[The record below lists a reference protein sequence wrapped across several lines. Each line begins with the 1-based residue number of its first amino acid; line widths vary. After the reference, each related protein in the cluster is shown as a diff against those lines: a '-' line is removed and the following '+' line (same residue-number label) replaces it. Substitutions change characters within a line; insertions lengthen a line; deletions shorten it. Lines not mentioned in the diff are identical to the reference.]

1 MKKKLT
7 VLLLAMI
14 MTLTSLVG
22 CGSSEPD
29 TITITEAFQ
38 KIIEENGQ
46 VEFLNYSDIYRSL
59 PTVNDYILHW
69 QKKGPTWNT
78 DSNPYCILDAE
89 GFKFMKNGNAVNCT
103 FEEYTTEN
111 IQGAGRTVESI
122 LYQDILRLKD
132 STDKQVYT
140 ITLGENCIHYEHEG
154 VSYLIMYNFYSY
166 NGTYQLCGFVVK
178 DSESTKDKTVV
189 KDPDGFVWP

>member
-46 VEFLNYSDIYRSL
+46 VEFFECSSPGIGR
-59 PTVNDYILHW
+59 PTPNDYLLHW
-69 QKKGPTWNT
+69 QNKGAYWTQYSTPA
-78 DSNPYCILDAE
+78 CILDAE
-89 GFKFMKNGNAVNCT
+89 GFKFMKDGNAVNCT
-103 FEEYTTEN
+103 FEAYTADYN
-111 IQGAGRTVESI
+111 QGAGRTVESM
-122 LYQDILRLKD
+122 LYEDRLQLKD
-132 STDKQVYT
+132 STGNKVDT
-140 ITLGENCIHYEHEG
+140 IVLGENCMHYEHEG
-154 VSYLIMYNFYSY
+154 VSYLIMYYFYSY
-166 NGTYQLCGFVVK
+166 NGSYRLDGFVVK